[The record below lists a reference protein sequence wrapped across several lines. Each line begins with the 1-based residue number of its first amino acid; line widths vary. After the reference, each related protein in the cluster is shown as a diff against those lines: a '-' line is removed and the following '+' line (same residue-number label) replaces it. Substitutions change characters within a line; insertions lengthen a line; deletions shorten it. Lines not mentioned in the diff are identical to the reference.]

1 MNEPETSWVTR
12 QRELR
17 AEIEVRSRLQPLRDH
32 LVEAASRPQQVR
44 ESIGDIRLAH
54 GPAVSRPID
63 FYETVSLESWG
74 APDAAT
80 NRKDGHYGPVF
91 RSESELSLLRGIA
104 RALADGDETA
114 VGVLG
119 NLVHYVVHTGFTYAV
134 NATEKSASVDLL
146 RDEARRCVEEFL
158 TQNQWELSFE
168 EELVKDSIV
177 DGELLIALEAAAGG
191 VRARHVEP
199 AWLTQPLDPR
209 PLEESLRQRLRLRHE
224 LDWRYGIATRPGD
237 ATEIYGYYVRWNGD
251 AEQWSF
257 YPPSRFLHLKRN
269 VPRHV
274 KRGLTDFYPVSA
286 RIAGA
291 TELLSRMGT
300 GAGIQASIALIIK
313 NGSHLPSGGSI
324 ESLTGGGSAGG
335 DPPFATS
342 SWRNGEVIDTFGREF
357 QAGPM
362 GGQQAANF
370 VQVLQAMRR
379 ATGVRWSMPEHMI
392 SGDASNNN
400 YASIL
405 EAGAPF
411 TRAIEAAQQKY
422 IAAFETLL
430 WRVLR
435 IYFEQGRFHRSGLS
449 WRQIRSLL
457 AIAIEGTSPAVRDKE
472 KELRVAQALRE
483 AGVMSRR
490 TMASRFDL
498 DLDEELRNEANEKE
512 SGTPK
517 AESGEARQS

>member
-1 MNEPETSWVTR
+1 MQEESESWVTR
-12 QRELR
+12 EQELR

-44 ESIGDIRLAH
+44 ESLGDVRLAH
-54 GPAVSRPID
+54 GPAVTRPID
-63 FYETVSLESWG
+63 FYETVSLESW
-74 APDAAT
+74 ATPDTAT

-91 RSESELSLLRGIA
+91 RSESELSLFRGIA

-146 RDEARRCVEEFL
+146 RDEARRCMEEFL
-158 TQNQWELSFE
+158 AHNEWELSFE

-177 DGELLIALEAAAGG
+177 DGELLIALEAEQGS

-199 AWLTQPLDPR
+199 AWLTQPVDPR
-209 PLEESLRQRLRLRHE
+209 LLEEELRRRLRISHAI
-224 LDWRYGIATRPGD
+224 DWRYGVATRQGD
-237 ATEIYGYYVRWNGD
+237 ATEVYGYFVRWNGD
-251 AEQWSF
+251 AEQWNF

-274 KRGLTDFYPVSA
+274 KRGLTDFYPVSG

-313 NGSHLPSGGSI
+313 NSTSGPSGGSI
-324 ESLTGGGSAGG
+324 ESLTGGSAFAA
-335 DPPFATS
+335 DNPPFATS
-342 SWRNGEVIDTFGREF
+342 NWRNGEVIDTFGREF

-362 GGQQAANF
+362 GGQQAAGF
-370 VQVLQAMRR
+370 VRILQAMRR

-411 TRAIEAAQQKY
+411 TRAIESAQQKY
-422 IAAFETLL
+422 ITAFETLL

-435 IYFEQGRFHRSGLS
+435 IYFEMGRFNKHGFA
-449 WRQIRSLL
+449 WRQIRKLL
-457 AIAIEGTSPAVRDKE
+457 AMTIEATSPAVRDKE
-472 KELRVAQALRE
+472 KELRVAQSLRE
-483 AGVMSRR
+483 AGVLSRR

-498 DLDEELRNEANEKE
+498 DLDEERRNDANESVE
-512 SGTPK
+512 
-517 AESGEARQS
+517 

>member
-1 MNEPETSWVTR
+1 MNEQTTSWVT
-12 QRELR
+12 QEQELR

-32 LVEAASRPQQVR
+32 LVDAASRPQQVR
-44 ESIGDIRLAH
+44 ESLGDLRLAH

-63 FYETVSLESWG
+63 FYETVSLESW
-74 APDAAT
+74 ATPDVAT

-91 RSESELSLLRGIA
+91 RSESELSLYRGIA

-119 NLVHYVVHTGFTYAV
+119 NLVHYVVHTGFTYTV
-134 NATEKSASVDLL
+134 NAVEKSASVDLL

-158 TQNQWELSFE
+158 SQNEWELDFE
-168 EELVKDSIV
+168 EELVKDSII
-177 DGELLIALEAAAGG
+177 DGEMLIALEQDAGG
-191 VRARHVEP
+191 VKARHVEP
-199 AWLTQPLDPR
+199 AWLTQPIDPR
-209 PLEESLRQRLRLRHE
+209 PLEEQLRRQRRIPHAI
-224 LDWRYGIATRPGD
+224 DWRYGIATRQGD
-237 ATEIYGYYVRWNGD
+237 ATEIYGYFVSWNGD
-251 AEQWSF
+251 GAEWNF

-274 KRGLTDFYPVSA
+274 KRGLTDFYPVSG
-286 RIAGA
+286 RITGA
-291 TELLSRMGT
+291 SELLSRMGT
-300 GAGIQASIALIIK
+300 GAGIQASIALVIK
-313 NGSHLPSGGSI
+313 NATSGVGGGSI
-324 ESLTGGGSAGG
+324 ESLTGGSQNAGG
-335 DPPFATS
+335 SPSFAS
-342 SWRNGEVIDTFGREF
+342 SNWRNGEVIDTFGREF

-362 GGQQAANF
+362 AGQQAANF
-370 VQVLQAMRR
+370 VQILQAMRR

-411 TRAIEAAQQKY
+411 TRSIEAAQQKY
-422 IAAFETLL
+422 ITAFESLL

-435 IYFEQGRFHRSGLS
+435 IYFEMGRFNRFGFA
-449 WRQIRSLL
+449 WRQIRTLL
-457 AIAIEGTSPAVRDKE
+457 AMTIEGTSPAVSDKE
-472 KELRVAQALRE
+472 KELRVAQTLQA

-498 DLDEELRNEANEKE
+498 DLDEEQRNDANEEKQE
-512 SGTPK
+512 
-517 AESGEARQS
+517 AETGERK